1 MQAVGD
7 AVLAAVDEVEE
18 SADFGEGERDE
29 ASMDGWRGFGFGRFV
44 GSVVLL
50 VWLFGL
56 VGPPFLALCAVT
68 ARKVWTSMARVICR
82 CQASQVRTW

>member
-56 VGPPFLALCAVT
+56 LGPLFLALCAVT
-68 ARKVWTSMARVICR
+68 ARKVWASMARVICR